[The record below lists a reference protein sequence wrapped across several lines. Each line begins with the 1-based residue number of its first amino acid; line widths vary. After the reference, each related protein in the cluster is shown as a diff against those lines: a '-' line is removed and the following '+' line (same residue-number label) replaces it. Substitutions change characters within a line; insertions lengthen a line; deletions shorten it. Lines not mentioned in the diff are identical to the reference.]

1 MNKYG
6 AMAQKHWQRWLP
18 KRYAALDDPEA
29 FFTELGE
36 HVSDEIAT
44 LERDLAGPDHPGE
57 DFMAKVG
64 RLNMARFN
72 AESDLIRQLVLLT
85 PEPGADDDAEEG
97 AAP

>member
-1 MNKYG
+1 VNKYG
-6 AMAQKHWQRWLP
+6 ALAQKHWQRWLP
-18 KRYAALDDPEA
+18 KRYAALDNPEA

-44 LERDLAGPDHPGE
+44 LSDALAGPDQPGE

-72 AESDLIRQLVLLT
+72 AESDVIRQIVLLT

-97 AAP
+97 ATP